1 MMTERRSLGT
11 TDIQIS
17 PIGLGCWQFSE
28 GKGVIGGFWEALP
41 REEVREIV
49 RVSMEEGINWFDTA
63 EAYGRGASERCLSRA
78 LLELEVA
85 PGEVVV
91 ATKWVPFMRTARSL
105 RRTIGDRLRNLSP
118 YAIDL
123 HQIHNPISL
132 ASVKSLMNTMA
143 DLVESGSIRSVGVSN
158 YPAGMMRRA
167 YAALATRGHPMVAN
181 QVHYSLLRRKIE
193 RNGVMEA
200 AKELGITIVAYS
212 PLAQGILTGKFHD
225 DPDSIQ
231 SRPGPRKRMPAF
243 RTKGLEKSRPL
254 VQTLREIGERH
265 DATPAQVALNW
276 LCAFHGDT
284 VVVIPGA
291 SNVKQARD
299 NATALDFELSGEEL
313 ERIDKVSW
321 EVA

>member
-1 MMTERRSLGT
+1 MMTDRRPLGA
-11 TDIQIS
+11 TDIRIS

-41 REEVREIV
+41 REDVLEIV
-49 RVSMEEGINWFDTA
+49 RVSMDEGINWFDTA

-78 LLELEVA
+78 LLELEVE

-91 ATKWVPFMRTARSL
+91 ATKWFPFMRTTRSL
-105 RRTIGDRLRNLSP
+105 RLTIGDRLRNLSP
-118 YAIDL
+118 YDIDL

-143 DLVESGSIRSVGVSN
+143 DLVESGSIRTVGVSN

-167 YAALATRGHPMVAN
+167 HAALAARGHPLVGN

-200 AKELGITIVAYS
+200 AKELGITIIAYS
-212 PLAQGILTGKFHD
+212 PLAQGILSGKFHD
-225 DPDSIQ
+225 DPDSIK

-243 RTKGLEKSRPL
+243 RAKGLEKSRPL
-254 VQTLREIGERH
+254 VDALREIGERH

-313 ERIDKVSW
+313 ERIDSVSW

>member
-1 MMTERRSLGT
+1 MMTERRPLGT

-78 LLELEVA
+78 LLELEVE

-91 ATKWVPFMRTARSL
+91 ATKWFPFMRTARSL
-105 RRTIGDRLRNLSP
+105 RRTIGDRLRYLSP

-123 HQIHNPISL
+123 HQIHSPLSL
-132 ASVKSLMNTMA
+132 ASVKSEMNTMS
-143 DLVESGSIRSVGVSN
+143 DLVENGSILTVGVSN
-158 YPAGMMRRA
+158 FPEGMMRRA
-167 YAALATRGHPMVAN
+167 HAALAARGHPLVAN

-200 AKELGITIVAYS
+200 AKELGITIIAYS
-212 PLAQGILTGKFHD
+212 PLAQGILSGKFHD
-225 DPDSIQ
+225 DPGSIQ

-254 VQTLREIGERH
+254 VETLREIAERH

-313 ERIDKVSW
+313 ERIDTVSW

>member
-1 MMTERRSLGT
+1 MITERRPLGA

-28 GKGVIGGFWEALP
+28 GKGLIGGFWEALP

-78 LLELEVA
+78 LLELEVE

-91 ATKWVPFMRTARSL
+91 ATKWFPFMRTARSL

-123 HQIHNPISL
+123 HQVHSPLSL
-132 ASVKSLMNTMA
+132 ASVKSEMNTMA
-143 DLVESGSIRSVGVSN
+143 DLVESGSIRTVGVSN
-158 YPAGMMRRA
+158 FPAGMMRRTHT
-167 YAALATRGHPMVAN
+167 ALAARGHPLVAN

-200 AKELGITIVAYS
+200 AKELGITIIAYS
-212 PLAQGILTGKFHD
+212 PLAQGILSGKFHD

-254 VQTLREIGERH
+254 VEALREIGARH

-299 NATALDFELSGEEL
+299 NAAALDFELSGEEL
-313 ERIDKVSW
+313 DRIDKVSW

>member
-1 MMTERRSLGT
+1 MMTDRRPLGA

-28 GKGVIGGFWEALP
+28 GKGLIGGFWEALP
-41 REEVREIV
+41 REDVRDIV
-49 RVSMEEGINWFDTA
+49 QVSMEEGINWFDTA
-63 EAYGRGASERCLSRA
+63 EAYGRGASEQCLSWA
-78 LLELEVA
+78 LLELEVE

-91 ATKWVPFMRTARSL
+91 ATKWFPFMRTARSL

-123 HQIHNPISL
+123 HQVHSPLSL
-132 ASVKSLMNTMA
+132 ASVKSEMNTMS
-143 DLVESGSIRSVGVSN
+143 DLVESGSIRTVGVSN
-158 YPAGMMRRA
+158 FPAGMMRRA
-167 YAALATRGHPMVAN
+167 HTTLATRGHPLVAN
-181 QVHYSLLRRKIE
+181 QVHYSLLRRNIE

-212 PLAQGILTGKFHD
+212 PLAQGILSGKFHD

-254 VQTLREIGERH
+254 VEALREIGERH

-276 LCAFHGDT
+276 LCAFHGET

-299 NATALDFELSGEEL
+299 NATALSFELSEEEL
-313 ERIDKVSW
+313 ERIDRVSA
-321 EVA
+321 EAG

>member
-1 MMTERRSLGT
+1 MITERRPLGA

-28 GKGVIGGFWEALP
+28 GKGLISGFWEALP

-78 LLELEVA
+78 LLELEVE

-91 ATKWVPFMRTARSL
+91 ATKWFPFMRTARSL

-123 HQIHNPISL
+123 HQVHSPLSL
-132 ASVKSLMNTMA
+132 ASVKSEMNTMA
-143 DLVESGSIRSVGVSN
+143 DLVESGSIRTVGVSN
-158 YPAGMMRRA
+158 FPAAMMRRA
-167 YAALATRGHPMVAN
+167 HTALAARGHPLVAN

-200 AKELGITIVAYS
+200 AKELGITIIAYS
-212 PLAQGILTGKFHD
+212 PLAQGILSGKFHD

-243 RTKGLEKSRPL
+243 RAKGLEKSRPL
-254 VQTLREIGERH
+254 VDALREIGERH

-299 NATALDFELSGEEL
+299 NAAALDFELSGEEL
-313 ERIDKVSW
+313 DRIDKVSW